1 MKYQYYITCQ
11 PPGYDERYYFSA
23 LMYSKPEN
31 ALSAGVT
38 RAMNNAVKYPGY
50 IDEYVKKIEV
60 LDSHGICVLRV
71 GIDYLVNNL

>member
-11 PPGYDERYYFSA
+11 PPGYDEHYYFSA
-23 LMYSKPEN
+23 LMYSDPYN

-38 RAMNNAVKYPGY
+38 KTIKNAVQYPGFVE
-50 IDEYVKKIEV
+50 EYCKKIEV
-60 LDSHGICVLRV
+60 RDSHGICVLRV